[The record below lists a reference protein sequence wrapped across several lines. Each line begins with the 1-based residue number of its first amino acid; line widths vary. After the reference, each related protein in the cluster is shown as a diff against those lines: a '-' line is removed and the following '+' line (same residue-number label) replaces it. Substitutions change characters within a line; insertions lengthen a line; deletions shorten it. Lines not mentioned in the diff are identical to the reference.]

1 MENKKP
7 TQCDR
12 IIQYIEDFGSITQM
26 EALIDLGC
34 MRLASRISELRK
46 AGHKITRVMETT
58 KNRYGES
65 VRFARYA
72 FEVIDNG

>member
-7 TQCDR
+7 TQCQR
-12 IIQYIEDFGSITQM
+12 ILQYIEDFGSITQM

-46 AGHKITRVMETT
+46 AGHKITRVMQTT

-65 VRFARYA
+65 VRFAKYF
-72 FEVIDNG
+72 FEETA